1 METYAYVVASGD
13 EENDWGGWGGSN
25 GIGRD
30 WEFCGYRNRGCGMS
44 ENGTVF

>member
-13 EENDWGGWGGSN
+13 EENDWGGWGGN